1 MVNIILSDRHI
12 LIILINYGGIN
23 LDIIKDK

>member
-1 MVNIILSDRHI
+1 MGSIILSDRLI

-23 LDIIKDK
+23 LVITEGR